1 MNTLS
6 LYQHL
11 FREPSPADKL
21 KLFQTLFDSNEI
33 NPDLALALL
42 KIVHSELSSE
52 EGDGPSYRQYAQIIE
67 AVRYHK
73 MDMLRHIVETW
84 KAGKPA
90 KDPEWLTDGK
100 IK

>member
-1 MNTLS
+1 MNSTP
-6 LYQHL
+6 LYKHL
-11 FREPSPADKL
+11 FRQPSPADRL
-21 KLFQTLFDSNEI
+21 NLFQTLFDSNEI

-52 EGDGPSYRQYAQIIE
+52 EGDGASYRQYAQIIE
-67 AVRYHK
+67 ALRYHK

-90 KDPEWLTDGK
+90 KDPEWLTDGM

>member
-1 MNTLS
+1 MNSSS
-6 LYQHL
+6 LYKEL

-21 KLFQTLFDSNEI
+21 KLFQILFDSNEI

-42 KIVHSELSSE
+42 KIVHTELGSE
-52 EGDGPSYRQYAQIIE
+52 EAEGSSYRHYAQIIE
-67 AVRYHK
+67 ALRYHK

-84 KAGKPA
+84 KTGKPA
-90 KDPEWLTDGK
+90 KDPEWISEGL

>member
-1 MNTLS
+1 MNS
-6 LYQHL
+6 SPLYKEL

-52 EGDGPSYRQYAQIIE
+52 EGDGASYRQYAQIIE
-67 AVRYHK
+67 ALRYHK

-90 KDPEWLTDGK
+90 KDPEWLTDGM